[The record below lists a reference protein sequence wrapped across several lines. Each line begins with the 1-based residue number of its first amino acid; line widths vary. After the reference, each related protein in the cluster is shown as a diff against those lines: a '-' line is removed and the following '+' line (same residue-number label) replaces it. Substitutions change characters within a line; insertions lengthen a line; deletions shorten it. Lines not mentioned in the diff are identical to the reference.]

1 MSDDLIDQLRR
12 QAFGW
17 CQQMCNEAADEIER
31 LKAIVDA
38 IPDKDDPVGWV
49 QEVRAKRMGVPT
61 PSEALQMQVTINREL
76 QAEIDDL
83 RALRD
88 AIPGDD
94 KLAVAEWAV
103 RYCSLTLRVN
113 EVSHGPRTTMAL
125 VALIGERSA
134 HLDACPPS
142 VRAALRSSGGGA

>member
-1 MSDDLIDQLRR
+1 MSDNLIEELRR

-31 LKAIVDA
+31 LEAIVDA

-103 RYCSLTLRVN
+103 TIAAEMVDEWEEGSTHADTYYIVEHWWR
-113 EVSHGPRTTMAL
+113 
-125 VALIGERSA
+125 
-134 HLDACPPS
+134 ACPPS
-142 VRAALRSSGGGA
+142 VRAALRGET